1 MTRRE
6 RNFTSFLVPTTT
18 EQLKPRTPRPAS
30 LQTLKAV
37 AFRARLPRWIACP
50 QGSSLAASLWNKQ
63 RFRRWSLAG
72 LRTINKAP
80 RAAGFQLKGSL
91 NLRGRFLLLLAL
103 GFLAQ
108 CQSLSQ
114 SCSHSL
120 LPTET
125 TQVLK
130 LKHKATRNQATRTR
144 CIVARHG
151 AFAAFSGCLLRP
163 SC

>member
-6 RNFTSFLVPTTT
+6 RTFTSFLVPTTT

-37 AFRARLPRWIACP
+37 AFRARLPRCIACSH
-50 QGSSLAASLWNKQ
+50 GSSLAASLWNKQ

-103 GFLAQ
+103 TFLAHWQ
-108 CQSLSQ
+108 EVFHAQHLSTPATNVVRLPDKRACS
-114 SCSHSL
+114 SC
-120 LPTET
+120 
-125 TQVLK
+125 
-130 LKHKATRNQATRTR
+130 RRRTSTKQPEKR
-144 CIVARHG
+144 QQ
-151 AFAAFSGCLLRP
+151 
-163 SC
+163 

>member
-37 AFRARLPRWIACP
+37 AFRARLPRWTACP

-91 NLRGRFLLLLAL
+91 NLRGRFLLLAL
-103 GFLAQ
+103 SFLAHWQ
-108 CQSLSQ
+108 EVFHAQHLSTRATKVVRLPDKLACGSCRRRTSTKQSEKRQ
-114 SCSHSL
+114 
-120 LPTET
+120 
-125 TQVLK
+125 Q
-130 LKHKATRNQATRTR
+130 
-144 CIVARHG
+144 
-151 AFAAFSGCLLRP
+151 
-163 SC
+163 

>member
-1 MTRRE
+1 MYCLFARIGTAE
-6 RNFTSFLVPTTT
+6 RF
-18 EQLKPRTPRPAS
+18 K
-30 LQTLKAV
+30 
-37 AFRARLPRWIACP
+37 
-50 QGSSLAASLWNKQ
+50 
-63 RFRRWSLAG
+63 RWSLAG
-72 LRTINKAP
+72 LTTVNKSP

-108 CQSLSQ
+108 CQSLSK